1 MVGEVTEEPQA
12 ELLVVEDDGMHRL
25 VFGAYLRGMGLGVV
39 FAVHGEEALSRLGER
54 SFALVL
60 MDVDLPDMDGLQV
73 TRRLRALELANP
85 GRERT
90 PVVALTAYGGANDV
104 RRALTAGC
112 DGYLVK
118 PVTRELLRESV
129 SRFASPRG
137 LAPLRPSTIPD
148 PTPELRA
155 EFVESAEQMIA
166 QLRSALERGRRDEI
180 RRLAHK
186 LRGSAGTFGLVEA
199 GAIAADIESIAL
211 GAEMAILATAIDRLA
226 IELSVGAPSSMPP
239 DSPAP

>member
-1 MVGEVTEEPQA
+1 MGEVIEETQA

-39 FAVHGEEALSRLGER
+39 FAVHGEDALARLGER

-73 TRRLRALELANP
+73 TRKLRALELANP
-85 GRERT
+85 ERERT

-104 RRALTAGC
+104 RRALAAGC

-118 PVTRELLRESV
+118 PVTRDLLRESV
-129 SRFASPRG
+129 SRFASPVG
-137 LAPLRPSTIPD
+137 LGPLRPSTLPD

-155 EFVESAEQMIA
+155 EFVESAEQIIG
-166 QLRSALERGRRDEI
+166 QLRTALERGRRDEI

-199 GAIAADIESIAL
+199 GRIAGEIESLAL
-211 GAEMAILATAIDRLA
+211 GAEMAILAAAIDRLA
-226 IELSVGAPSSMPP
+226 LQLSSGAPAAVAA